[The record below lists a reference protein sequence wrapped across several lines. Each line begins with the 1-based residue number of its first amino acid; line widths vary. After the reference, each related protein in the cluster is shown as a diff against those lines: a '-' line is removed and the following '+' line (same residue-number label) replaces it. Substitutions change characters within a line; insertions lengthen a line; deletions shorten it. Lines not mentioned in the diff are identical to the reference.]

1 MSLPVISSHF
11 MLVDGF
17 GDEVYLGCSCLGSQ
31 IINSVHLNMNSQ
43 FQFNAKSSSTFFQV
57 SGEGVFN
64 DKPGPKMRKSF
75 DNGFIAEVIVRL
87 LLLGLFL

>member
-1 MSLPVISSHF
+1 MMKFISDVPAWV
-11 MLVDGF
+11 LR
-17 GDEVYLGCSCLGSQ
+17 YLT
-31 IINSVHLNMNSQ
+31 LNMNSQ

-57 SGEGVFN
+57 LGEGVFN